1 MTVKFHPAARSELLE
16 ARRWYQARSPVAAMA
31 FAQEVEVAISRM
43 AETPIRFPLAEHGT
57 RRIAL
62 RRFPYNVCYRIVGEE
77 TVVVVA
83 VAHQKRRPYYWS
95 GR

>member
-16 ARRWYQARSPVAAMA
+16 ARRWYVARSPVAAMA
-31 FAQEVEVAISRM
+31 FAQEVGVAISCI
-43 AETPIRFPLAEHGT
+43 AETPIRFPWRNTGREGL
-57 RRIAL
+57 L
-62 RRFPYNVCYRIVGEE
+62 RRFPYNVFYRIVGEE

-83 VAHQKRRPYYWS
+83 VAHQKRRPYYWR